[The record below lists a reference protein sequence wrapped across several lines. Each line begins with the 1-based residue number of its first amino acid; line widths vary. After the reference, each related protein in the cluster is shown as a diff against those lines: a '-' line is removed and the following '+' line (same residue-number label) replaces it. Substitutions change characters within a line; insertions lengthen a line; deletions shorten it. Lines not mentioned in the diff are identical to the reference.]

1 MLQCVENGLIG
12 LDDPVGGIL
21 PELQAPDI
29 ITPGAADGAFN
40 LAPAKNK
47 ITLRHLVTHTSGLAY
62 DAMHPIL
69 VAWRQSRGEK
79 PQVMSG
85 RIPESHALPLLFE
98 PGGGW
103 VYGAGLDWAG
113 LLVERLNG
121 TRLAAYVQRRVFMP
135 LGLDRS
141 TLRPSTR
148 PDLVAGLAWMWLR
161 SGSGE
166 LAPTECPYPLH
177 ARNDSGGMG
186 LVTSTSDFVAILQD
200 LLKERPV
207 LLRKESVE
215 EMFTAQF
222 EPRTPQYR
230 GLVEQQVCF
239 LFRSPLSCKNL
250 TRDNSQAL
258 HKQLTGDATGNPE
271 VAFGLGGLVVQEDVP
286 NLPAKTMTWNGMPNI
301 GWFINRDR
309 DLGAIYVSQVLPPG
323 DAKSVELLGE
333 FWREIWAKQGEA

>member
-12 LDDPVGGIL
+12 LDDPVGDIL
-21 PELQAPDI
+21 PELRDPDI
-29 ITPGAADGAFN
+29 ITPEPEGAFT
-40 LAPAKNK
+40 LSPAENK
-47 ITLRHLVTHTSGLAY
+47 ITLRHLVTHTSGLSY
-62 DAMHPIL
+62 DAMHPVL

-85 RIPESHALPLLFE
+85 KIPESHALPLLFE
-98 PGGGW
+98 PGSSW

-121 TRLAAYVQRRVFMP
+121 TRLAAYVQRRVFKP

-148 PDLVAGLAWMWLR
+148 PDLVGSLAQMWLR
-161 SGSGE
+161 SESGE

-200 LLKERPV
+200 LLKDKPV

-222 EPRTPQYR
+222 EPGTPQHR

-239 LFRSPLSCKNL
+239 RVYSPLSWTKL
-250 TRDNSQAL
+250 TKANTQAL
-258 HKQLTGDATGNPE
+258 HKQLTGDTTGNPD
-271 VAFGLGGLVVQEDVP
+271 VAFGLGGLVVQQDVP
-286 NLPAKTMTWNGMPNI
+286 NLAENTLTWNGMPNI
-301 GWFINRDR
+301 GWFVNRER
-309 DLGAIYVSQVLPPG
+309 GLGAIYVSQVLPPG
-323 DAKSVELLGE
+323 DAKSVELLGD